1 MLAALFGG
9 IINFVKDFIKTL
21 IIDTLVGFCLKPIGL

>member
-1 MLAALFGG
+1 MLTAIFGG
-9 IINFVKDFIKTL
+9 MFNFIKDFVRTL